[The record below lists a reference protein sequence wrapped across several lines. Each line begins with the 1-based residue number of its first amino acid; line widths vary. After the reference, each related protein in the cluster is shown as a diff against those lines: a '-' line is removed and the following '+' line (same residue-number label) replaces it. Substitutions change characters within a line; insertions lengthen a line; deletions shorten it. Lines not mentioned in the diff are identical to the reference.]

1 MNSKHDTQIT
11 ITIDGHPFT
20 TDDHDQDAAALLR
33 LAGLDPATYDLASLG
48 HDGEPK
54 VYRDD
59 KHIHLKNGDVFVTV
73 RQSAPVA

>member
-1 MNSKHDTQIT
+1 MNAKDHSHIT
-11 ITIDGHPFT
+11 ITIDGHAFT
-20 TDDHDQDAAALLR
+20 TGDVDQDAAALLR
-33 LAGLDPATYDLASLG
+33 LAGLDPATYDLATLG

-59 KHIHLKNGDVFVTV
+59 KHIHLKDGDAFVTV